1 MISFAGLQWAR
12 SKGPRLLR
20 AEQIRA
26 WLVLR
31 LRDLSQGLQNNLGEL
46 SGEGHHLADLEEL
59 AGDVSVE
66 DVVFEQFR
74 SSTDTIAQ
82 IEKAI
87 HRLDDGTYPEC
98 EECGGGIGDERLEA
112 LPFATQCIDCKRSEE
127 QSLSSNPE

>member
-1 MISFAGLQWAR
+1 M
-12 SKGPRLLR
+12 
-20 AEQIRA
+20 
-26 WLVLR
+26 LR
-31 LRDLSQGLQNNLGEL
+31 LRDLSQGVQNNLGEL

-87 HRLDDGTYPEC
+87 HRIDDGTYEVC
-98 EECGGGIGDERLEA
+98 EECGDGIGAERLEA
-112 LPFATQCIDCKRSEE
+112 LPFASQCIDCKRSDE
-127 QSLSSNPE
+127 QLLSNNPE